1 MSATTAGEFPDSSRG
16 SLDMPAWKMMSGHV
30 AAFLV
35 ALLFLSSGIWKLTE
49 PILWAKNLEEFL
61 VPTWLSTP
69 GTLALSVGETLA
81 GLLILVPR
89 FRRWGA
95 WLASLLLV
103 VFMIWVGWHYSALAG
118 KDCSCFPIVKRSVGP
133 MFFPEDG
140 AMLLL
145 AVLAGLWAR
154 PSQNLGRAL
163 GILAAVAVFSGA
175 SYGYAL
181 AHQTGTK
188 APDSITVD
196 GQPYNLQHGRVFL
209 FFYDPNCGHCD
220 AAARTMAKFHWKDD
234 VTIIGIPTS
243 MPRFAASFVHD
254 TGIKARTSLD
264 LDLLKKVFPFGDPP
278 YGVALDGGREI
289 GPVPHY
295 DGSEPADTL
304 RKFGFID

>member
-1 MSATTAGEFPDSSRG
+1 MSATTAAEFPGRSVE
-16 SLDMPAWKMMSGHV
+16 MPAWKTIAGHV
-30 AAFLV
+30 SAVLV
-35 ALLFLSSGIWKLTE
+35 AILFLSSGIWKITD
-49 PILWAKNLEEFL
+49 PIIWAKNLEEFL

-69 GTLALSVGETLA
+69 GTLALATGETLC
-81 GLLILVPR
+81 GVLILIPR
-89 FRRWGA
+89 FRRWGS

-103 VFMIWVGWHYSALAG
+103 VFMIWVGWHYTALAG

-133 MFFPEDG
+133 LFFPEDG
-140 AMLLL
+140 AMLLF
-145 AVLAGLWAR
+145 AILAGLWAR
-154 PSQNLGRAL
+154 PSSSLRGAL
-163 GILAAVAVFSGA
+163 AILAAVAVFAGA

-181 AHQTGTK
+181 SHLTGTK

-196 GQPYNLQHGRVFL
+196 GQPFSLQHGRIFL

-234 VTIIGIPTS
+234 VTIIGIPTEN
-243 MPRFAASFVHD
+243 PRFAASFVHD

-295 DGSEPADTL
+295 DGPEPEATL
-304 RKFGFID
+304 RKLGFID